1 MGTQYFNMHESQVVL
16 FLEANN
22 IKLDKT
28 ITLEV
33 FLRLFE
39 QNESHVLFKWFH
51 DLSKDYTG
59 TLNAQFDPTEEQ
71 VKVSARI
78 SPTTR
83 KEI

>member
-1 MGTQYFNMHESQVVL
+1 M
-16 FLEANN
+16 
-22 IKLDKT
+22 
-28 ITLEV
+28 

-51 DLSKDYTG
+51 ELSMDYMG

-83 KEI
+83 KEIQQQNQFNAKATHEAKKNQIL